1 MRRRKKT
8 AIMLA
13 VMGLN
18 AISVTMDNSPTE
30 WALESMS
37 KAEAAFQYI
46 PINEVSG
53 EGHVTQ
59 GVDNY
64 VKGVAPEDGFL
75 LIGSGNVDDIHV
87 IVDGKEIAYNY
98 ADWSSTTVPIAAGSS
113 YEIYDSDGGFN
124 NGGIYF
130 VKTPLSS
137 STIEGA
143 TKEILKKEGVSKKYI
158 DDVAKGKANVSLNNI
173 TDSGKQVIKNTVA
186 GDISAAENRAKADAT
201 NKANAAEARAKQDAT
216 NKANTAENNAKSYT
230 DIVTDAAKTYAKT
243 YTDEVAKG
251 KANISMN
258 NINEA
263 GEQVIRDLAKNEIK
277 NSGIDATGG
286 TIIIN
291 KPMETKDIHV
301 DGGIT
306 TTGGVTAGGNIH
318 GKDDLEIDGKTHLHG
333 DTEIDKNL
341 TVHGNERIDGSLD
354 VGGDSHIHGS
364 QTVDG
369 DSHVKGNET
378 VDKNLTVHGNETVD
392 DTLHVKDNAE
402 FDKDV
407 TVHGSETIDKGLH
420 VKGNSETDGNATVH
434 GSQTVDKDLNV
445 KGNTTLGDNATDK
458 LTVNATS
465 EFKAN
470 ATFDMDVHIK
480 GNLETDGNAVTHGN
494 QIIDGDLTVKGNTV
508 LGDDKDK
515 DTVDVNAKA
524 NLHGDTTIGDNADDR
539 LVVNATSEFKADA
552 DFDKDVHIKGN
563 AEVDKNMT
571 VHGDTVLDGKFFA
584 TGATQ
589 FGDDL
594 DIAKNLTVGGNAF
607 VKQNLGVEGNA
618 YVDGDIYGRSFNV
631 GNERYIDANGIN
643 ANNHKIRNV
652 ADGEISPN
660 SLDAVNGRQLYHAR
674 EALQYDV
681 NQVGAGAAAMA
692 NLHPLEFEHNDKISV
707 SAAVGNYKSETAMA
721 VGAFYRPNPKTMF
734 SVSGS
739 FGSSENM
746 IGAGVSTKF
755 GKVSEIDQMNEEQ
768 LKDKIETLNES
779 NESLKGEV
787 SELSKKN
794 SLLETSLSEV
804 KNAYNALM
812 AKVDGLMAKIGLSN
826 TAEK

>member
-1 MRRRKKT
+1 MVNLYVEIGALDTKNLKK
-8 AIMLA
+8 
-13 VMGLN
+13 
-18 AISVTMDNSPTE
+18 
-30 WALESMS
+30 
-37 KAEAAFQYI
+37 
-46 PINEVSG
+46 
-53 EGHVTQ
+53 
-59 GVDNY
+59 
-64 VKGVAPEDGFL
+64 
-75 LIGSGNVDDIHV
+75 
-87 IVDGKEIAYNY
+87 
-98 ADWSSTTVPIAAGSS
+98 
-113 YEIYDSDGGFN
+113 
-124 NGGIYF
+124 
-130 VKTPLSS
+130 
-137 STIEGA
+137 GA

-263 GEQVIRDLAKNEIK
+263 GKQVIRDLAKNEIK
-277 NSGIDATGG
+277 NSGIDTTGG

-306 TTGGVTAGGNIH
+306 TTGGVTAGGNIN
-318 GKDDLEIDGKTHLHG
+318 GKGDLEIDGKTHLHG

-354 VGGDSHIHGS
+354 VGGDSHI
-364 QTVDG
+364 
-369 DSHVKGNET
+369 
-378 VDKNLTVHGNETVD
+378 
-392 DTLHVKDNAE
+392 
-402 FDKDV
+402 
-407 TVHGSETIDKGLH
+407 
-420 VKGNSETDGNATVH
+420 H

-515 DTVDVNAKA
+515 DTVDINAKA

-563 AEVDKNMT
+563 AEMDKNMT

-674 EALQYDV
+674 EALQYNV

-755 GKVSEIDQMNEEQ
+755 GKVYEIDQMNEEQ

-812 AKVDGLMAKIGLSN
+812 AKVDGLMAKIGFSD
-826 TAEK
+826 TT

>member
-1 MRRRKKT
+1 
-8 AIMLA
+8 
-13 VMGLN
+13 
-18 AISVTMDNSPTE
+18 
-30 WALESMS
+30 
-37 KAEAAFQYI
+37 
-46 PINEVSG
+46 
-53 EGHVTQ
+53 
-59 GVDNY
+59 
-64 VKGVAPEDGFL
+64 
-75 LIGSGNVDDIHV
+75 
-87 IVDGKEIAYNY
+87 
-98 ADWSSTTVPIAAGSS
+98 
-113 YEIYDSDGGFN
+113 
-124 NGGIYF
+124 
-130 VKTPLSS
+130 
-137 STIEGA
+137 
-143 TKEILKKEGVSKKYI
+143 
-158 DDVAKGKANVSLNNI
+158 
-173 TDSGKQVIKNTVA
+173 
-186 GDISAAENRAKADAT
+186 
-201 NKANAAEARAKQDAT
+201 
-216 NKANTAENNAKSYT
+216 
-230 DIVTDAAKTYAKT
+230 
-243 YTDEVAKG
+243 
-251 KANISMN
+251 MN

-263 GEQVIRDLAKNEIK
+263 GKQVIRDLAKNEIK
-277 NSGIDATGG
+277 NSGIDTTGG

-306 TTGGVTAGGNIH
+306 TTGGITADGNIH
-318 GKDDLEIDGKTHLHG
+318 GKGDLEIDGKTHLHG
-333 DTEIDKNL
+333 YTEINKNL

-354 VGGDSHIHGS
+354 VGGDSHIHGN

-369 DSHVKGNET
+369 DSHIKGNET

-392 DTLHVKDNAE
+392 GTLHVKDNAE

-407 TVHGSETIDKGLH
+407 TVHGSETIDKNLH

-470 ATFDMDVHIK
+470 ATFDKDVHIK
-480 GNLETDGNAVTHGN
+480 GNLETDGNSVTHGN
-494 QIIDGDLTVKGNTV
+494 QTIDGDSHTK
-508 LGDDKDK
+508 
-515 DTVDVNAKA
+515 
-524 NLHGDTTIGDNADDR
+524 GDT
-539 LVVNATSEFKADA
+539 K
-552 DFDKDVHIKGN
+552 
-563 AEVDKNMT
+563 
-571 VHGDTVLDGKFFA
+571 
-584 TGATQ
+584 
-589 FGDDL
+589 
-594 DIAKNLTVGGNAF
+594 
-607 VKQNLGVEGNA
+607 
-618 YVDGDIYGRSFNV
+618 VDGDIYGRSFNV
-631 GNERYIDANGIN
+631 GNERYIDKDGIN

-660 SLDAVNGRQLYHAR
+660 SLDAVNGRQLWHTR
-674 EALQYDV
+674 EGLQHNI
-681 NQVGAGAAAMA
+681 NQVGAGSAAMA
-692 NLHPLEFEHNDKISV
+692 NLHPLEFEHNGKISV

-755 GKVSEIDQMNEEQ
+755 GKVSEIDQMNDEQ

-812 AKVDGLMAKIGLSN
+812 AKVDGLMAKIGFSD
-826 TAEK
+826 TTEK